1 LVSGVSWSTIAFNT
15 GLSWIWIASW
25 LSGALVHTTYKWG
38 FFVFGTFAYF
48 LLAAS
53 LFVTGTVTAKRVGV
67 AKHYFALGGWL
78 VFLWLLY
85 PIAWGLDDGGNEIRV
100 TSGFIFFGILDVLM
114 VPILAFAFL
123 ALATK
128 WDFR

>member
-1 LVSGVSWSTIAFNT
+1 MVT
-15 GLSWIWIASW
+15 
-25 LSGALVHTTYKWG
+25 TTYKWG
-38 FFVFGTFAYF
+38 FFVFGTAAYF

-53 LFVTGTVTAKRVGV
+53 LLVFGTVTAKRIGIT
-67 AKHYFALGGWL
+67 KHYFATSGWL
-78 VFLWLLY
+78 VFLWMLY

-100 TSGFIFFGILDVLM
+100 TSGFVFFGILDVLM
-114 VPILAFAFL
+114 VPVLAFGFL